1 MTHCRTHDAWVIDI
15 KVERVLRVVISS
27 QFRMGQYGDDYHR
40 EDAPHFINHK
50 TQLAKNG
57 KILNQ
62 MLLVLRVPDGGKNLN
77 SHL

>member
-1 MTHCRTHDAWVIDI
+1 MSHWYRSG
-15 KVERVLRVVISS
+15 RVFRLVISS
-27 QFRMGQYGDDYHR
+27 QFRMGQYGDNYLR
-40 EDAPHFINHK
+40 EDATHFINHK